1 MKQLIVGKFA
11 VIVKYSI
18 SNISLNE

>member
-1 MKQLIVGKFA
+1 MKQLIAGKFA

-18 SNISLNE
+18 SNVSLNE